1 MRKTSD
7 EKVYIHGKMMTFSDL
22 FFEYC
27 KIEDENEKLKTE
39 NKELKDRNANLRL
52 NLATYDLPEVKKVLI
67 DWRTGELDKKFKKLE
82 NENKKLKGII
92 DDPIKENEEYFEI
105 KMYKYKRKYEICKK
119 KLELIMLHL
128 EEVKEVLNEKDC

>member
-7 EKVYIHGKMMTFSDL
+7 ERAYIHGKLMSFSDL

-27 KIEDENEKLKTE
+27 KIEDENEKLKAE
-39 NKELKDRNANLRL
+39 NKELKDKNEILDIQVQGLFNTNMKLDDEVRKLRNAN
-52 NLATYDLPEVKKVLI
+52 KK
-67 DWRTGELDKKFKKLE
+67 ENMKL
-82 NENKKLKGII
+82 GII
-92 DDPIKENEEYFEI
+92 NDPIKENEEYFEI